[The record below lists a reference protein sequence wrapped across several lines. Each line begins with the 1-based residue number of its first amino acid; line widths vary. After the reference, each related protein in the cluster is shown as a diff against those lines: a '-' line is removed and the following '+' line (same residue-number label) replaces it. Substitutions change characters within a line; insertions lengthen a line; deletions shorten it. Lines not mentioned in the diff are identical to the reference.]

1 MENNKID
8 TIGLA
13 NRIKEEIRADVD
25 TLAFTPEYT
34 CYIVSDENGE
44 FDKASERYVSLKHQT
59 SEECNVRCVVK
70 KMTPQEF
77 CQETMRIILQ
87 EEEPVRAMLQLPAPQ
102 ACIECFEHAVA
113 EGYIIDVDHLGD
125 DVLTDMWTGKFDRIP
140 GTPRGVIAV
149 LCEELGSL
157 SGKKIAVVGS
167 RSKTTGRFLIP
178 MLQHLNA
185 TVLMYHSRS
194 EIKEKEFFDVDAI
207 VSCVGRAGMISM
219 DEIGISG
226 KEIVCIDV
234 GVSFKDGKVVGD
246 FDKGVHRWHRYTPY
260 VNGMG
265 LLTRVMLVRNVVDSY
280 LVR

>member
-1 MENNKID
+1 MDMNKID
-8 TIGLA
+8 TVGFA
-13 NRIKEEIRADVD
+13 NKVKEEIRADVD

-44 FDKASERYVSLKHQT
+44 FDKASERYVSLKHKT
-59 SEECNVRCVVK
+59 SEECNVKCVVK
-70 KMTPQEF
+70 KMTPKDF
-77 CQETMRIILQ
+77 CKEMLRITLE
-87 EEEPVRAMLQLPAPQ
+87 EEEPVRAMLQLPAPK
-102 ACIECFEHAVA
+102 ACVECFENAVA
-113 EGYIIDVDHLGD
+113 EGHIIDVDHLGD
-125 DVLTDMWTGKFDRIP
+125 DVLTDMWNGKFDRIP
-140 GTPRGVIAV
+140 GTPRGVVAL

-194 EIKEKEFFDVDAI
+194 EIKLGEFADCDAI
-207 VSCVGRAGMISM
+207 VSCVGKAHMINNSHILG
-219 DEIGISG
+219 D
-226 KEIVCIDV
+226 KNIVCIDV

-246 FDKGVHRWHRYTPY
+246 FAPDIRHTKRYTPY

-265 LLTRVMLVRNVVDSY
+265 LLTRVFLVRNVVDNY
-280 LVR
+280 LVK